1 MNCQNQQQKK
11 LDRNELKLKVYQY
24 LDEGFF
30 PEDVAE
36 ILDISES
43 QVRAIIKEVEGG

>member
-1 MNCQNQQQKK
+1 MNCNQPKK
-11 LDRNELKLKVYQY
+11 WDRNELKLKVYQY

-36 ILDISES
+36 ILDISLPEVI
-43 QVRAIIKEVEGG
+43 QVIKEVEGG

>member
-1 MNCQNQQQKK
+1 MQTKYNK
-11 LDRNELKLKVYQY
+11 NELKLKIFEY

-30 PEDVAE
+30 PEDIAE

-43 QVRAIIKEVEGG
+43 QVRALIRKAEDKS